1 MNKQYFEVLGRL
13 RAKHGTRFN
22 PPQGVDHLIP
32 YFGMRRVEGTGQYE
46 VRRGRIGITTGWAP
60 ALLLLHNAT
69 SIGSSDLLGPDDKVT
84 AIITPSSKRIPT

>member
-1 MNKQYFEVLGRL
+1 MSKQYFEVLGRL
-13 RAKHGTRFN
+13 RTKHGTRFK

-32 YFGMRRVEGTGQYE
+32 YFGMRRVEVTGKYE

-60 ALLLLHNAT
+60 SLLLMRNAT
-69 SIGSSDLLGPDDKVT
+69 SIGSCDVLDPEDKVT